1 MIKQPDFK
9 LHTKNSNS
17 PLTPRQT
24 QCLYW
29 ASYGKTSW
37 EISRILAISEST
49 VNYHIRE
56 ACAKLNT
63 NGRQAALVKALGAG
77 YLPRH
82 VEEGTEC
89 SASNAEI
96 GL

>member
-1 MIKQPDFK
+1 MPKEPNFQ
-9 LHTKNSNS
+9 LHTETSKS

-37 EISRILAISEST
+37 EISRILTISEST

-56 ACAKLNT
+56 AYARLDT
-63 NGRQAALVKALGAG
+63 NGRQSALAKALSAG
-77 YLPRH
+77 YLPRN
-82 VEEGTEC
+82 E
-89 SASNAEI
+89 
-96 GL
+96 

>member
-1 MIKQPDFK
+1 MCEQPDFADHCK
-9 LHTKNSNS
+9 KVNS

-29 ASYGKTSW
+29 ASYGKTSL
-37 EISRILAISEST
+37 EIGQILMISEST

-56 ACAKLNT
+56 AYSKLDT
-63 NGRQAALVKALGAG
+63 NRRQAALVKALGAG

-82 VEEGTEC
+82 QEEQSPGSSLPKT
-89 SASNAEI
+89 
-96 GL
+96 